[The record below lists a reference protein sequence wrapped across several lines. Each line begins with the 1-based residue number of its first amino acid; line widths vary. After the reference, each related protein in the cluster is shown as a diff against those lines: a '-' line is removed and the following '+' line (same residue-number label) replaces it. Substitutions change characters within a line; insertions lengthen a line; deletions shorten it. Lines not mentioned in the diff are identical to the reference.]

1 MLDKNKTIIQQYKN
15 KKARNAGPPV
25 IPALGNQSQR
35 FSEFEA
41 NLVYSTTFRTA
52 RATPTNFVFKN
63 KQTKNIN
70 SRLPNHLSTK

>member
-1 MLDKNKTIIQQYKN
+1 MDEVHYNSICLIKTKQSYNNIKTQKS
-15 KKARNAGPPV
+15 RNAGPPL
-25 IPALGNQSQR
+25 IPELGSQSQR

-63 KQTKNIN
+63 KQTKI
-70 SRLPNHLSTK
+70 